1 MLYKVTRR
9 SGSLGRMGVTVHSSP
24 TETTKRHSEKTSFL
38 LCMVIMAFL
47 RIPSYGL
54 VFLKSTSTDVG
65 KDIQS
70 VGGGFFF
77 PHGDING
84 MSTMSLI
91 TLLLLKKKKQKT
103 PPIPYEKMLYPNQGL
118 FWMERSPAQTPQAGI
133 IKKGWWCKETHLRRE
148 ALSCLPFS
156 KKVWAARGAGS
167 STQASRGIKSLG
179 LKGKS
184 KLDLGTGKSAQEK
197 QVSLLI

>member
-1 MLYKVTRR
+1 
-9 SGSLGRMGVTVHSSP
+9 
-24 TETTKRHSEKTSFL
+24 
-38 LCMVIMAFL
+38 MVIMAFL

-91 TLLLLKKKKQKT
+91 TLLLLKKKNKK
-103 PPIPYEKMLYPNQGL
+103 PHLYP
-118 FWMERSPAQTPQAGI
+118 MKKCCTPTRGCS
-133 IKKGWWCKETHLRRE
+133 GWKEVPLRHLRQ
-148 ALSCLPFS
+148 ALLR
-156 KKVWAARGAGS
+156 KDGGVR
-167 STQASRGIKSLG
+167 
-179 LKGKS
+179 
-184 KLDLGTGKSAQEK
+184 KLT
-197 QVSLLI
+197 